1 MKRFDIRIKLF
12 AIDRRREGK
21 TWGEIRQA
29 IRTEFAIKPPTVRA
43 MQKWE
48 KELDRE
54 GLTRVIAQKTR
65 KEAEAVKKQV
75 INSLVRD
82 LVPKLWEAKDA
93 GEDIEYASW
102 KWFFSVVESTLGRD
116 KFRSILDKYLEEAKG

>member
-1 MKRFDIRIKLF
+1 MRRFDIRIKLF
-12 AIDRRREGK
+12 AIEHRRGGK

-29 IRTEFAIKPPTVRA
+29 IRTEFAIEPPTIRA

-54 GLTRVIAQKTR
+54 GLSREIAQKT
-65 KEAEAVKKQV
+65 KEEAEAAKKQV
-75 INSLVRD
+75 INRLILD
-82 LVPKLWEAKDA
+82 LLPKLWDARDA

-102 KWFFSVVESTLGRD
+102 KWFFSIVESTLGRD
-116 KFRSILDKYLEEAKG
+116 KFRTFISKYLSELKE